1 MRRSVWNKRPVS
13 VLFRTRTYIVLNR
26 YSVCTVI
33 HDAITDECIFLA
45 VMLFRFRLA
54 PRTKLEMDAWLTL
67 RPKNG
72 VPRGR
77 IGPLMRTSRHG
88 CVYYFPVYAG
98 HTRLIFFAT
107 EPYPYRDQPLRELKL
122 HDLLMTS
129 KTLA

>member
-1 MRRSVWNKRPVS
+1 

-33 HDAITDECIFLA
+33 HNAITDECIFLA
-45 VMLFRFRLA
+45 VMLSRFRFRLA

-72 VPRGR
+72 VPVVASVR
-77 IGPLMRTSRHG
+77 PLMRASRHW

-107 EPYPYRDQPLRELKL
+107 ELCPYRDQPLRELKL